1 MRDQYLEALPEWTAT
16 EWDAAGL
23 TLLNS
28 DGRNLWSGVGA
39 PPAIGTRVRVPS
51 NGLGE
56 GVVVAY
62 FIAGKFLGVRVR
74 FDAPPA
80 WYVAKTSA
88 DYPGH
93 CFGAEIEVLEAVA
106 S

>member
-1 MRDQYLEALPEWTAT
+1 MRDQYLETLPEWTAT
-16 EWDAAGL
+16 EWDADGL
-23 TLLNS
+23 RLLNP

-39 PPAIGTRVRVPS
+39 PPAIGTRVRVS
-51 NGLGE
+51 MNSLGE

-62 FIAGKFLGVRVR
+62 FVAEKFLGVRVR

-80 WYVAKTSA
+80 WYLAKNGA
-88 DYPGH
+88 DCPGH
-93 CFGAEIEVLEAVA
+93 CFGAEIEVLESEA